1 MRGGKEKRVA
11 LVTGSSRGLGR
22 NIALNLAEAA
32 GAVVIH
38 YSEKKEKA
46 LEVAAEL
53 EAKGIKSRTFQADLG
68 LPGQALKLVSKVEES
83 FGSVDI
89 LVNNTGPILVKPW
102 IKLETEEAETVLRAN
117 LFSAWETMKA
127 AIPGMRKRRWGR
139 VINIGYS
146 RAEQLTAFPTI
157 TAYAVAKTG
166 LLILTRT
173 VARTEAFF
181 GITVNM
187 VSPGLLKDSILPKDE
202 DVPAGR
208 LGSFEDVSK
217 ALLFLVSDE
226 ASYIT
231 GEHLIIA
238 GGWKL

>member
-1 MRGGKEKRVA
+1 MKAENKERVA

-22 NIALNLAEAA
+22 NIALSLAQAA
-32 GAVVIH
+32 GAVAVH
-38 YSEKKEKA
+38 YREKREEA
-46 LEVAAEL
+46 LEVAAEIG
-53 EAKGIKSRTFQADLG
+53 AVGVKSRAFQADLS
-68 LPGQALKLVSKVEES
+68 LPGQAVKLISQVEENL
-83 FGSVDI
+83 GPVDI
-89 LVNNTGPILVKPW
+89 LINNTGPLLVKPW
-102 IKLETEEAETVLRAN
+102 AQVETEEAETVLRTN
-117 LFSAWETMKA
+117 LFSAWETIKA
-127 AIPGMRKRRWGR
+127 ALSGMRKRRWGR

-146 RAEQLTAFPTI
+146 RVEQLTAFPTI

-173 VARTEAFF
+173 AARTEASY

-187 VSPGLLKDSILPKDE
+187 VSPGLLEGSILPKDE
-202 DVPAGR
+202 EVPAGR

-217 ALLFLVSDE
+217 ALLFLISDE

-231 GEHLIIA
+231 GENLIVA